1 MALYV
6 LYAMYIHSTP
16 SRSGWP
22 QCSVTTR
29 SARPGET
36 IDMFESMCHAQ
47 AAHWIVVW
55 HLLTCDNSGSSI
67 VTLSSVI
74 LFKKWERS
82 QLRGNCCFQM
92 NILDLHFVHVQDVKP
107 DGALRCFSLV
117 RQSLVANST
126 EFFSGSPGPG
136 GHRDTRLQERQLKSH
151 TKMSSKDYGLAVFCL
166 MHFWCLVN
174 FCIHHC

>member
-1 MALYV
+1 MASYV

-29 SARPGET
+29 SARPGEK
-36 IDMFESMCHAQ
+36 IAMFESMCHAQ

-82 QLRGNCCFQM
+82 QLRGNCCFQI
-92 NILDLHFVHVQDVKP
+92 NIMDLHFVHVQDVKP
-107 DGALRCFSLV
+107 GGALRGFSLV
-117 RQSLVANST
+117 RVLLLIPRNSSQAVPVREDTGTLGCKSANWNLT
-126 EFFSGSPGPG
+126 
-136 GHRDTRLQERQLKSH
+136 QK
-151 TKMSSKDYGLAVFCL
+151 CL
-166 MHFWCLVN
+166 RKIMVLPCFA
-174 FCIHHC
+174 